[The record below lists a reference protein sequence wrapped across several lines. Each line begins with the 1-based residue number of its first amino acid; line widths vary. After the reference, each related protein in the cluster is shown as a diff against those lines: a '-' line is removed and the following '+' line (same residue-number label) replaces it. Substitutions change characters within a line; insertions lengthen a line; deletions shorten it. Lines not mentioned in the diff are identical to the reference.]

1 MSHKTSLTKE
11 ESQVE
16 ALLGQLQPMV
26 NTQTR
31 DRLMFKAGRAS
42 AGHVHL
48 WQGVSGVFAMLL
60 VCSLTIRMAP
70 LKTAPP
76 IMTMEVASNQW
87 HMPPEVSPPGPMNSQ
102 AYINV
107 RCRVLE
113 QGLDALPEARGGRA
127 VAADRMGYGEVLRKY
142 MAL

>member
-1 MSHKTSLTKE
+1 MSHETSLTRE

-16 ALLGQLQPMV
+16 ALLGQFQPLV

-48 WQGVSGVFAMLL
+48 WQGVSGVFVMLL

-70 LKTAPP
+70 LKTAPSITTTP
-76 IMTMEVASNQW
+76 VASNQW
-87 HMPPEVSPPGPMNSQ
+87 QMPPEASTPRPMNPQ

-107 RCRVLE
+107 RYRVLE
-113 QGLDALPEARGGRA
+113 QGLDALPDVRGGRA
-127 VAADRMGYGEVLRKY
+127 VAADRMGYGKVLRKY